1 MTVYPSGQPESFRQ
15 PLTPKSQDS
24 SVPEPKGVQLE
35 RVVALPQAHTNV
47 DGQVVSADYAPRPD
61 AEVVFVHADRKD
73 VEYHVT
79 TNKDGEFR
87 ANLSEGNWDVY
98 VKQTGGTT
106 VLQKRIEV
114 GSKTPMVTLLS
125 K

>member
-1 MTVYPSGQPESFRQ
+1 LPPKSSDNPAPES
-15 PLTPKSQDS
+15 
-24 SVPEPKGVQLE
+24 KGVQLE
-35 RVVALPQAHTNV
+35 RVVALPQARTNSV
-47 DGQVVSADYAPRPD
+47 EGQVVSADYAPRPD
-61 AEVVFVHADRKD
+61 TEVVFVLADRKD
-73 VEYHVT
+73 VEHRVT

-106 VLQKRIEV
+106 MLQKRIEV
-114 GSKTPMVTLLS
+114 GPKTAMVTLLS